1 MLCGNVR
8 SFGEIWPNMTK
19 TDRLTGILLL
29 LQERPYTARELA
41 ERFEVSRRTV
51 IRDAEALCQI
61 GVPLIAQDGAGG
73 GYSLPDAFNLEPLQL
88 TRQEAFLLL
97 VALSGLEQLSS
108 TPFGTARETLRAKVR
123 QALPASTRS
132 EAEQLAGFVSLNPPD
147 RERPAP
153 FLDLLIRAAN

>member
-73 GYSLPDAFNLEPLQL
+73 GYSLPDDFNLEPLQL
-88 TRQEAFLLL
+88 TRQVFFIRFALVFSIIITLTLALVYYNVGLGLRQKMMIMPGLLVFFAASTVFALLL
-97 VALSGLEQLSS
+97 KK
-108 TPFGTARETLRAKVR
+108 PLRV
-123 QALPASTRS
+123 T
-132 EAEQLAGFVSLNPPD
+132 V
-147 RERPAP
+147 
-153 FLDLLIRAAN
+153 